1 MMVLAESLL
10 SFKCMGVG
18 GRVGEGGRGLSC
30 SWAVSMFS
38 FCVFEVA

>member
-18 GRVGEGGRGLSC
+18 GRVGEGGVGVKLLLGC
-30 SWAVSMFS
+30 FHVFVL
-38 FCVFEVA
+38 CV

>member
-18 GRVGEGGRGLSC
+18 GWVGEGGVGGGVKLLLGC
-30 SWAVSMFS
+30 FHVFVL
-38 FCVFEVA
+38 CV